1 MKVCAHIQPLTSS
14 TDARCF
20 ARLAS
25 CLRWR
30 FLSWREPIC
39 SCFLCR
45 VLWSCRR
52 TGTMLKHTFCLPNY
66 FLFISKH
73 YCTKRSRF
81 STFSLIRT
89 QIRKKITLFCTVIS
103 SHFTQITS
111 KMYHMVDFQ
120 RISQHSSLAL
130 GDALPHSFVLSRWI
144 TCFGRRA
151 NQTVL
156 WWQVPLRGE
165 RRYDISLEWY
175 QFCWGQTALQCSRRI
190 WQRRQT
196 TGGLSFQDK
205 KMIII
210 SSTDSMAHAQ
220 KKTWFALLTCHKVH
234 CIISKILVICI
245 GFMHLWVSKT
255 DD

>member
-30 FLSWREPIC
+30 FLSWRESIC

-45 VLWSCRR
+45 VLWSCRQ
-52 TGTMLKHTFCLPNY
+52 TGTMLKHTFCLPN
-66 FLFISKH
+66 FLIISKQYENPNPNPLVH
-73 YCTKRSRF
+73 CTKCSKY
-81 STFSLIRT
+81 FSLLAWLEHKAEKKKE
-89 QIRKKITLFCTVIS
+89 KKISLFHTVIS
-103 SHFTQITS
+103 SHFTRITS
-111 KMYHMVDFQ
+111 KTYHMVDFQ
-120 RISQHSSLAL
+120 RISQRPSLAL
-130 GDALPHSFVLSRWI
+130 GDALPQSFVLSGWI
-144 TCFGRRA
+144 TCFCRRA

-165 RRYDISLEWY
+165 RRYDTSLEWY
-175 QFCWGQTALQCSRRI
+175 QFCWGQTALQSSWRI

-205 KMIII
+205 KRLWLSVSLTTWHMHKRRLGLLYSPAIK
-210 SSTDSMAHAQ
+210 SSA
-220 KKTWFALLTCHKVH
+220 
-234 CIISKILVICI
+234 
-245 GFMHLWVSKT
+245 
-255 DD
+255 